1 MWNPLKKKKSDDEE
15 SGEIKKKSL
24 GPDGMP
30 KEEDMNMLQRF
41 AYKRIMAMN
50 PAERQKLMQKMLK
63 PENVQKHKSEIL
75 EQLETMRKSGQMS
88 DDQIRLAKAR
98 LGLK

>member
-1 MWNPLKKKKSDDEE
+1 MKWNPFKKDKAEDSKDAAA
-15 SGEIKKKSL
+15 
-24 GPDGMP
+24 PAGMP
-30 KEEDMNMLQRF
+30 KMEDMNMVQRF

-50 PAERQKLMQKMLK
+50 PQERQKLMQKMLK
-63 PENVQKHKSEIL
+63 PENVQKHKAEIL
-75 EQLETMRKSGQMS
+75 EQLEAMRKGGQMS

>member
-1 MWNPLKKKKSDDEE
+1 MLGNLFKKKKGNKE
-15 SGEIKKKSL
+15 GEVKKDNL
-24 GPDGMP
+24 ATMP
-30 KEEDMNMLQRF
+30 GAPKMEDMNMVQRF

-50 PAERQKLMQKMLK
+50 PQERQKLMQKMLK
-63 PENVQKHKSEIL
+63 PENVQKHKAEIL
-75 EQLETMRKSGQMS
+75 EQFEALRKSGQMS

>member
-1 MWNPLKKKKSDDEE
+1 MWNPLKKKKSDDEGTDE
-15 SGEIKKKSL
+15 VKKKAV

-50 PAERQKLMQKMLK
+50 PQERQKLMQKMLK
-63 PENVQKHKSEIL
+63 PENVQKHKGEIL
-75 EQLETMRKSGQMS
+75 AQLESMRKSGQMS
-88 DDQIRLAKAR
+88 DDQIRLAKAK